1 MFRRTLT
8 VAATVLA
15 LSLPATA
22 AAAATDDDPSSRFDQ
37 SPSRG
42 QLSAT
47 VAPLSA
53 NSNGTVTVIVEM
65 TGDPVAVV
73 EAKKGSDLTKAERA
87 QVKES
92 LKAAQQPVVKTVE
105 AEGGNVEATMQS
117 AYNGVQATIPADAV
131 DTVAALPNVVA
142 IRGARTHTIE
152 NATSVPFLGVP
163 EVWQS
168 TGYTGQNVKVAI
180 IDTGIDYTH
189 ANFGGP
195 GTVEAYDAAHSAE
208 ASEADPALFGPS
220 APRIKGGW
228 DFVGDDYDANDPSS
242 VPQPDPNPLD
252 CNGHGSHVAGTA
264 GGSGVTADGATY
276 TGPYD
281 STTESQEWTI
291 GPGVAPQADLY
302 ALRVFGCGGST
313 NLTTPAIDWAVA
325 NDMDVIN
332 MSLGSDFGRA
342 DDPDSV
348 AAANAIGAGVVV
360 VASAGNAGPSPYI
373 AGSPGDGEG
382 VISVAAVDS
391 TESFPG
397 ATVTVDGVAVP
408 AINANG
414 ADLSAVPGLTVVR
427 LVDDPATAE
436 NEALGCSVEAYT
448 KNGVAAGQ
456 NQLAVSERGTCARVA
471 KAIYAQQAGA
481 AAALMVNN
489 TDDFP
494 PYEGKITE
502 NADTGEPFDVTIP
515 FLGVRAS
522 DGPTFVTG
530 ASATVAPADLQN
542 PAFRGYASFSSNG
555 PRGGDS
561 GVAVDVA
568 APGVSIVS
576 TGVGTGNGPATLS
589 GTSMAAPHVAGVAA
603 LTVQAHPGWKAAEIA
618 AAVVSSADPEKVA
631 GQQMTRG
638 GVGLVDAA
646 QAVATTVT
654 ATGDAFRTD
663 SGWLRETALSFGFQE
678 SSQGF
683 DGVKRITITNHGDK
697 AVTYQVSSAP
707 SAQSEQAKIELS
719 RSSVNV
725 PANGKATVVVKL
737 SAAADSV
744 GSSSVEGDPFA
755 LYEFSGDIVLTSDSS
770 TLRVPYLLV
779 PRADSQVESSTRTLF
794 KKSEKV
800 TDTTKTVELTNRKG
814 ALTASADFYTWGL
827 SDPKDVPKST
837 IDTGVDLASAGVQSF
852 DAGGG
857 DQLLVFAV
865 NTHQRWSNAASN
877 EFDVIIDRDGD
888 GAPEAV
894 VFSADSGLVRSGDAN
909 GRSEVFVSTADGL
922 FASGFYA
929 SAPTDSSTI
938 LMPVLASD
946 LGLSQD
952 AGSFGYSVASYS
964 LTNTA
969 ATDVIDGVAMYNPWS
984 PAIENGQFV
993 EVARNGAASV
1003 QVAVNGAAYAEQ
1015 KPLGVMAVVIDNQS
1029 GTSETVLV
1037 KAQ

>member
-1 MFRRTLT
+1 
-8 VAATVLA
+8 VLA

-131 DTVAALPNVVA
+131 DAVAALPNVVA

-228 DFVGDDYDANDPSS
+228 DFVGDAYDANDPNS

-291 GPGVAPQADLY
+291 GPGVAPQSDLY

-663 SGWLRETALSFGFQE
+663 SGWLRESALSFGFQE
-678 SSQGF
+678 SWLGF

-969 ATDVIDGVAMYNPWS
+969 ATDVIDGVAKYNPWS